1 MVDYNQYMLGVDK
14 MDQLVS
20 YYSFLHKSVKWWK
33 KVFFWIVEV
42 VVVNSYIIY
51 KEQVSSNGKGPI
63 THLAYRRRLID
74 TLSEAQRSIPRVR
87 TGPRTS
93 QTLERLQPTRHFMKK
108 GKKRRDCAVCSNR
121 QGGTRHLTLYECST
135 CSDNPALC
143 PSDCFKAYHTKRNI

>member
-1 MVDYNQYMLGVDK
+1 MLGVDK

-33 KVFFWIVEV
+33 KVFFFWIVEV

-51 KEQVSSNGKGPI
+51 KEQTSTNGKRPI
-63 THLAYRRRLID
+63 THLAYRRRLIETHSD
-74 TLSEAQRSIPRVR
+74 AQHSIPRAC

-93 QTLERLQPTRHFMKK
+93 QTLERLQPLRHFMKK
-108 GKKRRDCAVCSNR
+108 GKKHRDCAVCSSR
-121 QGGTRHLTLYECST
+121 QGSVRHLSLYKCST

-143 PSDCFKAYHTKRNI
+143 PSDCFKVYHTKRNI